1 VILAVSRQPLSIACL
16 AAHVAKYQCLAMSKE
31 LRDPQEKHT
40 DQDYS
45 DYRHVSPD
53 GEEVPIK

>member
-1 VILAVSRQPLSIACL
+1 
-16 AAHVAKYQCLAMSKE
+16 MSKE